1 MGVHLPDQTVDPPQD
16 LGRVNL
22 PGETEFRKPEEENP
36 RKPEE
41 T

>member
-22 PGETEFRKPEEENP
+22 PSHGQEGLH
-36 RKPEE
+36 
-41 T
+41 